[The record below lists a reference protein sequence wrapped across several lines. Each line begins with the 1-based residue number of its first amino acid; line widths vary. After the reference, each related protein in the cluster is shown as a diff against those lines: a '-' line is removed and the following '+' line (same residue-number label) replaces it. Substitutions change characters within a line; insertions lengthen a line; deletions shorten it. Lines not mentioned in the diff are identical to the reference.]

1 MVFGQCHAGSCLRE
15 VVPRRWPGRRAVSGD
30 IVRPHYSSFR
40 RRFSARQAVVGSFV
54 KTPTTHATE
63 ILGALGYDFVVIDE
77 EHAPFDRETTD
88 VALLAA
94 RASNLAGIVRVS
106 SDDPAKIL
114 SCLDCGATGVLVP
127 HVASVEKARAVAAAA
142 RYRGGRRGYSGS
154 ARAGAYGGT
163 PMWSLVDE
171 QDASVCAIAMIEVP
185 EALDV
190 IDAIA
195 AVDGIHGLFI
205 GRGDLTVALGAK
217 SSADT
222 PVKDAVARI
231 IAAAKKAAKPVCVMT
246 ATAAEA
252 KEFAALGAS
261 AFIISSDQG
270 QMRRAAAQTLAD
282 FKTLVQTT
290 DGSHVSLV

>member
-1 MVFGQCHAGSCLRE
+1 MVYPSATTARLAKAARAD
-15 VVPRRWPGRRAVSGD
+15 GRGGTTVSGD
-30 IVRPHYSSFR
+30 VVRPPYQSFR
-40 RRFSARQAVVGSFV
+40 RRFSARQAVVGSFI

-63 ILGALGYDFVVIDE
+63 IYGALGYDFVVIDE
-77 EHAPFDRETTD
+77 EHAPIDRAMTD
-88 VALLAA
+88 VMLLAA

-114 SCLDCGATGVLVP
+114 SCLDCGAAGVLVP
-127 HVASVEKARAVAAAA
+127 HVATVEKARAVAAAA

-163 PMWSLVDE
+163 PVWTLVEE
-171 QDASVCAIAMIEVP
+171 QDSSVCTIAMIEDP
-185 EALDV
+185 EALDH

-217 SSADT
+217 SSADAS
-222 PVKDAVARI
+222 VKDAVVRI
-231 IAAAKKAAKPVCVMT
+231 IAAAKRVAKPVCVMV
-246 ATAAEA
+246 ASAAEA
-252 KEFAALGAS
+252 KDFADLGAS

-270 QMRRAAAQTLAD
+270 QMRRAAAQTLND

-290 DGSHVSLV
+290 DGSHVSQL

>member
-1 MVFGQCHAGSCLRE
+1 
-15 VVPRRWPGRRAVSGD
+15 VSGD
-30 IVRPHYSSFR
+30 IVRPHFSSFR
-40 RRFSARQAVVGSFV
+40 RRFSARQSVVGSFI

-63 ILGALGYDFVVIDE
+63 ILGGLGFDFVVIDE
-77 EHAPFDRETTD
+77 EHAPFDRESTD
-88 VALLAA
+88 LVLLAA
-94 RASNLAGIVRVS
+94 RASNVAGIVRVS

-154 ARAGAYGGT
+154 ARAGGYGAT
-163 PMWSLVDE
+163 PVWSLVDE
-171 QDASVCAIAMIEVP
+171 QDASVCAIAMIEDP
-185 EALDV
+185 EALDQ

-195 AVDGIHGLFI
+195 GVDGIHGLFI

-217 SSADT
+217 SSSDT
-222 PVKDAVARI
+222 PVKDAVALV
-231 IAAAKKAAKPVCVMT
+231 IAAAKKANKPVCVMVAS
-246 ATAAEA
+246 ATEA
-252 KEFAALGAS
+252 KEFADLGAS

-270 QMRRAAAQTLAD
+270 LMRRAATQTLTD

-290 DGSHVSLV
+290 DGTHVSQH

>member
-1 MVFGQCHAGSCLRE
+1 
-15 VVPRRWPGRRAVSGD
+15 VSGD

-40 RRFSARQAVVGSFV
+40 RRFSARQTVVGSFI

-63 ILGALGYDFVVIDE
+63 IIGALGYDFVVIDE

-88 VALLAA
+88 VVLLAA

-114 SCLDCGATGVLVP
+114 SCLDCGASGVLVP
-127 HVASVEKARAVAAAA
+127 HVASVEKARAVAVAA

-154 ARAGAYGGT
+154 PRAGGYGAT
-163 PMWSLVDE
+163 PMWTYVEE
-171 QDASVCAIAMIEVP
+171 QDASVCTIAMIEDP
-185 EALDV
+185 EALDH

-217 SSADT
+217 SSADAS
-222 PVKDAVARI
+222 VKDAVTRV
-231 IAAAKKAAKPVCVMT
+231 IAAARKAAKPVCVMV
-246 ATAAEA
+246 ANAAEA
-252 KEFAALGAS
+252 KSFADIGAS
-261 AFIISSDQG
+261 AFIIASDQSFL
-270 QMRRAAAQTLAD
+270 RRAAAQTLTD
-282 FKTLVQTT
+282 FKSLVQTT
-290 DGSHVSLV
+290 ESSHVSQH

>member
-1 MVFGQCHAGSCLRE
+1 
-15 VVPRRWPGRRAVSGD
+15 VSGD

-40 RRFSARQAVVGSFV
+40 RRFSARQAVVGSFI

-63 ILGALGYDFVVIDE
+63 IIGALGYDFVVIDE

-88 VALLAA
+88 VVLLAA

-114 SCLDCGATGVLVP
+114 SCLDCGASGVLVP
-127 HVASVEKARAVAAAA
+127 HVASVEKARAVASSA

-154 ARAGAYGGT
+154 PRAGGYGAT
-163 PMWSLVDE
+163 PMWSYVEE
-171 QDASVCAIAMIEVP
+171 QDASVCTIAMIEDP
-185 EALDV
+185 EALDD

-217 SSADT
+217 SSADAS
-222 PVKDAVARI
+222 VKDAVTRVITAAR
-231 IAAAKKAAKPVCVMT
+231 KAAKPVCVMV
-246 ATAAEA
+246 ANAAEA
-252 KEFAALGAS
+252 KNFADIGAS
-261 AFIISSDQG
+261 AFIIASDQSF
-270 QMRRAAAQTLAD
+270 MRRAAAQTLTD
-282 FKTLVQTT
+282 FKSLVQTT
-290 DGSHVSLV
+290 ESSHVSQH